1 MCGIWFGRAG
11 TSAVLSQT
19 CTRSWVPSPAL
30 PKQVYVWP
38 TPGINTDGTVFTEP
52 ASLMEGIESLGQLL
66 SKSHPSHRII
76 ALNSSQQPLVS
87 HFTHEGSEVSILE
100 EGKVTDRKDFV
111 LCIVISVK
119 LLCFLNRASCIPG
132 WPECSV

>member
-1 MCGIWFGRAG
+1 MGG
-11 TSAVLSQT
+11 
-19 CTRSWVPSPAL
+19 
-30 PKQVYVWP
+30 
-38 TPGINTDGTVFTEP
+38 N
-52 ASLMEGIESLGQLL
+52 ESLGQLL

-76 ALNSSQQPLVS
+76 ALNSSQQPRWPLVS